1 MSPPKIISS
10 EIAARLASIAFNTPN
25 VVPAYSNGFY
35 TVTPAELECFANLV
49 ADAVRRTSV
58 QLCMSKSANGNY
70 SCDTRDDCAE
80 IILDDELF
88 RDALTV

>member
-1 MSPPKIISS
+1 MSKLQNTTPNTT
-10 EIAARLASIAFNTPN
+10 FNTPN

-35 TVTPAELECFANLV
+35 TVTHAELECFANLV